1 MTKKRGGGCA
11 GKGAHI
17 LRGTT
22 VKVTLG
28 QTSLEESLSITII
41 CCDLAIATHARKM
54 LKYISV

>member
-54 LKYISV
+54 LK